1 MSPTLRR
8 ILTAAAA
15 LGLVALALV
24 GGLRAFSG
32 GSGGDGSGAGGAGG
46 PPDSPA
52 SRTLTVDVVV
62 LAGER
67 LVNRVETT
75 GFLLANEEVELR
87 AEASGRLVSLGFE
100 EGARVQ
106 AGQLL
111 AKLNDDELQARLRQ
125 LAARRTLLEQ
135 REGRQ
140 RRLLE
145 EGGVSR
151 ESWEET
157 LAELEVLAADLDVL
171 EAEVRR
177 TEVRAPFDGVMGLR
191 EVSPGA
197 YLTPDRVL
205 GRLREVNPLRLEFS
219 LPARLSGVIGP
230 GASVTFSVEGQEG
243 VGEGE
248 ARIYAIDPGLDED
261 TRTLQVRAR
270 TPNPDGRLRPGAF
283 ARVSVVLD
291 ERGEALTVPSIA
303 IRPSPEG
310 PRVYLERNGR
320 ASLVSVT
327 TGIRTRD
334 RVEITSGLESG
345 DRVILT
351 GFQQLRDGM
360 EVRAEVIPP
369 EEAFEDEGGPGP
381 ETGPGAGAEP
391 GPGAAR

>member
-1 MSPTLRR
+1 MSLTLKR
-8 ILTAAAA
+8 ILTAAAV
-15 LGLVALALV
+15 LGLLALALV
-24 GGLRAFSG
+24 GGLRAFGEAGPG
-32 GSGGDGSGAGGAGG
+32 GGEGGAGG

-52 SRTLTVDVVV
+52 NRTLTVDVVV

-67 LVNRVETT
+67 LVNRIETT

-87 AEASGRLVSLGFE
+87 AEASGRLVSLGFD
-100 EGARVQ
+100 EGARVR

-191 EVSPGA
+191 EVSLGA

-219 LPARLSGVIGP
+219 LPARLSGVIDP

-243 VGEGE
+243 VGEAE

-310 PRVYLERNGR
+310 PRVYLERDGR

-334 RVEITSGLESG
+334 RVEITSGLNAG

-360 EVRAEVIPP
+360 EVRAEEISA
-369 EEAFEDEGGPGP
+369 EEAFEEDEVPGP
-381 ETGPGAGAEP
+381 ETSAGS
-391 GPGAAR
+391 AR